1 MNDLS
6 GPTAALPSLSALFQ
20 ADAIS
25 QQTTAVNEALA
36 ATLASLTP
44 PADIAGLREAYS
56 NGGLGLPAS
65 PMSAHAREIV
75 IDGPAG
81 PLSLRVLVPEQVRG
95 VYLHFH
101 GGGWMF
107 GSNDTWDEQFELF
120 GQLAGMVCI
129 SVNYRLAPEHVFP
142 AAVDDC
148 LATARWLIEHAP
160 AEFGTSWLSIGGES
174 AGAHLAA
181 STLIRL
187 RDMGLAGKFRAA
199 NMLFGFFDL
208 SLTPSVRAASGTHFV
223 DRANIAQ
230 FAEAFAGDFDLRDPT
245 VSPLYGDLRG
255 LPPALF
261 TVGSIDPLLDD
272 SLFMYMRWQA
282 AANRS
287 ELTVYPGGIHGF
299 NSLNTDLA
307 RSANQAMALYLA
319 RVESENH
326 RRT

>member
-1 MNDLS
+1 MNDFS
-6 GPTAALPSLSALFQ
+6 GKTAALPTLSVLFK
-20 ADAIS
+20 ADAVS
-25 QQTTAVNEALA
+25 QQTTAVNEALTA
-36 ATLASLTP
+36 QLATLTP
-44 PADIAGLREAYS
+44 PDDIVGLREAYS

-75 IDGPAG
+75 IEGPAG
-81 PLSLRVLVPEQVRG
+81 PLSLRVLVPEQIRG

-120 GQLAGMVCI
+120 GQVAGMVCV

-142 AAVDDC
+142 AAIDDC
-148 LATARWLIEHAP
+148 LATARWVIEHAQN
-160 AEFGTSWLSIGGES
+160 EFGTSWLSIGGES

-187 RDMGLAGKFRAA
+187 REMGLAEKFSAA
-199 NMLFGFFDL
+199 NMLFGVFDL
-208 SLTPSVRAASGTHFV
+208 SLTPSARAASGTHFV
-223 DRANIAQ
+223 DRGVINQ
-230 FAEAFAGDFDLRDPT
+230 FADAFAGDFDLRDPA
-245 VSPLYGDLRG
+245 VSPLYADLRN

-282 AANRS
+282 AANCC
-287 ELTVYPGGIHGF
+287 ELAVYPGGIHGF
-299 NSLNTDLA
+299 SSLDSDLA
-307 RSANQAMALYLA
+307 RSANHAMAGYLL

-326 RRT
+326 

>member
-6 GPTAALPSLSALFQ
+6 ASSSLSALFQ

-25 QQTTAVNEALA
+25 PQTNAVYEALA
-36 ATLASLTP
+36 AKLASLTP
-44 PADIAGLREAYS
+44 PEDILALRIAYT
-56 NGGLGLPAS
+56 NGDLGLPAS
-65 PMSAHAREIV
+65 PKSPHAREII

-81 PLSLRVLVPEQVRG
+81 PLSLRVLVPEQIRG

-107 GSNDTWDEQFELF
+107 GSNDTWDEQFEVF
-120 GQLAGMVCI
+120 GRVAGMVCV

-142 AAVDDC
+142 AAIDDC
-148 LATARWLIEHAP
+148 LTTACWLIEHAQD
-160 AEFGTSWLSIGGES
+160 EFGTSWLSMGGES

-187 RDMGLAGKFRAA
+187 RDMGLAGKFSAA

-208 SLTPSVRAASGTHFV
+208 SLTPSARAASGTHFV
-223 DRANIAQ
+223 DRAGLAKFVQ
-230 FAEAFAGDFDLRDPT
+230 AFAGDFDLRHPN
-245 VSPLYGDLRG
+245 VSPLYSDLRR

-272 SLFMYMRWQA
+272 SLFMHMRWQA
-282 AANRS
+282 AANQS
-287 ELTVYPGGIHGF
+287 ELSVYPGGTHGF
-299 NSLNTDLA
+299 NSLDSDIA
-307 RSANQAMALYLA
+307 RSANQAMAWYLS
-319 RVESENH
+319 RVESESH
-326 RRT
+326 

>member
-6 GPTAALPSLSALFQ
+6 GKTAALPSLSALFQ

-36 ATLASLTP
+36 AKLAALTP
-44 PADIAGLREAYS
+44 PEDIVGLREAYS

-65 PMSAHAREIV
+65 PKSAHAREIV
-75 IDGPAG
+75 IDGPGG

-120 GQLAGMVCI
+120 GQVAGLVCV

-142 AAVDDC
+142 AAIDDC
-148 LATARWLIEHAP
+148 LATARWLIEHAQD
-160 AEFGTSWLSIGGES
+160 EFGTSWLSIGGES

-187 RDMGLAGKFRAA
+187 RDMGLVEKFSAA
-199 NMLFGFFDL
+199 NMLFGVFDL
-208 SLTPSVRAASGTHFV
+208 SLTPSARAASGTHFV
-223 DRANIAQ
+223 DRSVIKQ
-230 FAEAFAGDFDLRDPT
+230 FADAFAGDFDLRDPA
-245 VSPLYGDLRG
+245 VSPLYGDLRD

-272 SLFMYMRWQA
+272 TLFMYMRWQA
-282 AANRS
+282 AGNRS
-287 ELTVYPGGIHGF
+287 ELAVYPGGIHGF
-299 NSLNTDLA
+299 NSLNSDIA
-307 RSANQAMALYLA
+307 RSANQAMAEYLL

-326 RRT
+326 